1 MYQECF
7 VPGPTIDIPMRAKL
21 PALLSVLLI
30 TPLCAALAASVG
42 SLNQLIVFGDSLSD
56 NGNASILTGGA
67 QPGPNYGT
75 RNYTGIPFP
84 VGYFTNGTNTTP
96 STSGPTGL
104 WIDQFAAKLNLSDPM
119 PVSPPVGGTNY
130 AVGSAKTGTSSAID
144 IGNQITA
151 FTATHLTGAP
161 SNALYTLWGGADDVD
176 HGLSPITAANNIYQ
190 YILTLSGEGARHF
203 LWPNLPLL
211 GETPA
216 GLASGSSA
224 ALNAAS
230 IAFNTQWGTDVSKL
244 HSQGLDVVGVDVGNL
259 FAGIAANPS
268 AYGFTNVTSPSQGLS
283 GVNPNQYLFW
293 DDLHPT
299 TAGDALVADLAF
311 RDLTAVPEPLGVGLL
326 LVGFCGILALQ
337 RSVQRRAPLPKHV
350 S

>member
-1 MYQECF
+1 MYQDCF
-7 VPGPTIDIPMRAKL
+7 VHGPTIDIHMLAKL
-21 PALLSVLLI
+21 PALLSVLLM
-30 TPLCAALAASVG
+30 TPLYTALAASVD
-42 SLNQLIVFGDSLSD
+42 SINQLIVFGDSLSD
-56 NGNASILTGGA
+56 NGNASILTKGA
-67 QPGPNYGT
+67 QPGPNYAT
-75 RNYTGIPFP
+75 RNYTGTLFP
-84 VGYFTNGTNTTP
+84 VGYFTDGTNTTP

-104 WIDQFAAKLNLSDPM
+104 WIDQFAAKLNNVADPI
-119 PVSPPVGGTNY
+119 PFAIGGTNF
-130 AVGSAKTGTSSAID
+130 AIGSAKTGSSSAID

-151 FTATHLTGAP
+151 FTTTHLTGAP
-161 SNALYTLWGGADDVD
+161 SDALYTLWGGADDVD

-203 LWPNLPLL
+203 LWTNLPLL

-244 HSQGLDVVGVDVGNL
+244 HSQGLDVVGVDVGTL
-259 FAGIAANPS
+259 FAGIATDPS
-268 AYGFTNVTSPSQGLS
+268 AYGFTNVTSPAQGLS

-299 TAGDALVADLAF
+299 TAGHALIADLAF
-311 RDLTAVPEPLGVGLL
+311 RDLRAVPEPLGIGLS
-326 LVGFCGILALQ
+326 LVGFCGILALR
-337 RSVQRRAPLPKHV
+337 RSVRRRAPFT
-350 S
+350 SGS